1 MNAALRTMLVA
12 LLALSTQNV
21 QAQQAFP
28 TPDEAAKAFV
38 AALGTER
45 ADAERLAAL
54 LGQDWRSYIPQ
65 QGGEREDVEAF
76 LALYRERHE
85 IRPEARHRSR
95 LVVGNSGWE
104 LPLPLVLGRHGW
116 FFDTRAGG
124 ETIRLRRI
132 GRNELATLQAVRAYH
147 DDEGH
152 TWPQTAEHF
161 NMSQGAVRQRCY
173 RARKERAAEAEE
185 KAKEEAHK
193 NEVPLF
199 D

>member
-95 LVVGNSGWE
+95 LVVNF
-104 LPLPLVLGRHGW
+104 LFCIFPHIN
-116 FFDTRAGG
+116 T
-124 ETIRLRRI
+124 
-132 GRNELATLQAVRAYH
+132 
-147 DDEGH
+147 
-152 TWPQTAEHF
+152 
-161 NMSQGAVRQRCY
+161 
-173 RARKERAAEAEE
+173 
-185 KAKEEAHK
+185 
-193 NEVPLF
+193 PLF
-199 D
+199 HFITIYIYCK